1 MSPEAPTVE
10 APPRPADEHQLG
22 QAALVSLIP
31 DLLREAWPLLD
42 LHNLQATMPQFTAA
56 VRAIV
61 QRYGQASAAAAL
73 TYYQT
78 ERRAASVPGRPSLKL
93 APSPADSV
101 IESAVQQATTNLYGP
116 TTTPSEWQALQQDA
130 LDHLGGMVS
139 QLVSDQSRDTIIGA
153 VRSDREAK
161 GWVRVTKPGACSFCI
176 MLALRAGAGMLYTS
190 ERSANFRAHTVKADG
205 SGGLCQCQPAPVFTA
220 YEPSAHMREMQK
232 LWKDSTKGKSGNDAR
247 NAFRQA
253 LEGRPVTGSANKG
266 SKSKPRV
273 AKVSA
278 AVSDAA
284 KLASLRG
291 RLRAFEVDPKR
302 NAIDIAN
309 LRKSIAQLTKLK
321 GK

>member
-1 MSPEAPTVE
+1 MPQPTVE
-10 APPRPADEHQLG
+10 APPRPADEHQVG

-31 DLLREAWPLLD
+31 ALLREAWPLLD

-56 VRAIV
+56 VRAII

-73 TYYQT
+73 TYYQA
-78 ERRAASVPGRPSLKL
+78 ERHAASVPGRPSLKL

-101 IESAVQQATTNLYGP
+101 IESAVSWATTDLYGP
-116 TTTPSEWQALQQDA
+116 VTTETTTAVMTQ
-130 LDHLGGMVS
+130 LDGAV
-139 QLVSDQSRDTIIGA
+139 QNLVLDQGRDTIIGA
-153 VRSDREAK
+153 VRQDKEAK
-161 GWVRVTKPGACSFCI
+161 GWARVTSPGACSFCV
-176 MLALRAGAGMLYTS
+176 MLALRSGAGFLYTS
-190 ERSANFRAHTVKADG
+190 KQSANFRAHTPNADG
-205 SGGLCQCQPAPVFTA
+205 SGGLCQCHAEPVFTA
-220 YEPSAHMREMQK
+220 YEPSARMREMQA
-232 LWKDSTKGKSGNDAR
+232 LWKDSTRGRSGNDAR

-309 LRKSIAQLTKLK
+309 LRKSIAALL